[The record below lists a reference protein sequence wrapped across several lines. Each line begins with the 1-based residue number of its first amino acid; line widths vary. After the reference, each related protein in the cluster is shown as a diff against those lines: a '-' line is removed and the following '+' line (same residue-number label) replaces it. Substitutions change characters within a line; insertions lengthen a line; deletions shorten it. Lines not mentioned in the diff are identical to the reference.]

1 MLQKFIPALA
11 SPDVEKMENSKV
23 LTDRGYDECNSV
35 AKWNLPNA
43 AFPGLADRK
52 VETECGD
59 GWEVIQPDGSS
70 TKICIWKLFNET
82 TFEDDPCPAI
92 GAQRLFLETSTDGRY
107 FDDKIKTFRDGK
119 RKRNAT
125 FC

>member
-1 MLQKFIPALA
+1 MFELLQKFIPALA

-35 AKWNLPNA
+35 AKSV
-43 AFPGLADRK
+43 DRK

-59 GWEVIQPDGSS
+59 GWEVIQPLGRGVQSLS
-70 TKICIWKLFNET
+70 KICIWKLFNET

-92 GAQRLFLETSTDGRY
+92 GAQRLFLETSTDGKL
-107 FDDKIKTFRDGK
+107 FVNKFKEFRDSK
-119 RKRNAT
+119 R
-125 FC
+125 